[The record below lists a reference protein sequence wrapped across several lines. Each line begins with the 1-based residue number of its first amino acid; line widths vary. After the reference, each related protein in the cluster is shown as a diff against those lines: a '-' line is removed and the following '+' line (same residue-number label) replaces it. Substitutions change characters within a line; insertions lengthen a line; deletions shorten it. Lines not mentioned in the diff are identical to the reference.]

1 METKTYKGEGFSVVW
16 KPGTCIHSTLCW
28 KKLRSVFDPF
38 KRPWI
43 TLENGTKEEIKERV
57 LACPSGALVWQEE
70 ELGHADAAPSVSVSE
85 QAYVEIRPDGPLL
98 VKGDVLL
105 IHPDGKRELCPQP
118 TALCRCGGSAN
129 KPFCDGS
136 HRKNGFKG

>member
-1 METKTYKGEGFSVVW
+1 METKTYKGDGFAVVW

-28 KKLRSVFDPF
+28 KNLRNVFDPF

-57 LACPSGALVWQEE
+57 MACPSGALVWQEE
-70 ELGHADAAPSVSVSE
+70 SAETEAPAPVPAVE

-98 VKGDVLL
+98 VKGEVLL
-105 IHPDGKRELCPQP
+105 IHPDGKREFCQQP

-136 HRKNGFKG
+136 HRKIGFKG